1 MNTKTVTAW
10 KNPIILLI
18 TIGIANIGEWIYFI
32 ALNLAVLESSGNKAL
47 AVTGLYIM
55 QPLATVL
62 TNFWSGSLIDRL
74 NKRNLIIALNL
85 FRAGVIAL
93 LPFFSSLWI
102 IYFIVFILGSANA
115 VFQPTSTS
123 YITRS
128 LAPAQIKKFNSF
140 RSLIDSGAFLIGP
153 AVAGVLLT
161 FGTPNFAIL
170 TNAAALVLS
179 GMLTLLLPSVEV
191 RDTQLLT
198 EKLSFKVLIADF
210 KAVRAF
216 SLSHNSIMKVYFSFS
231 GITVMATALD
241 SLEATFSINVLNLS
255 NQEYGFLVSIAGAG
269 ILVGSIATVALAD
282 SLSLALMMGGGTVF
296 VSIGYLIFSF
306 STSFITASIGFF
318 ILAFSLAFANTGF
331 QSFYQLNVPV
341 DLMGRVGSMYGLI
354 ESLFT
359 IIMTLLFG
367 MATQFIALRSIIIL
381 GSFGIL
387 FVSLFLWKVS
397 SKKKGTPLNLIN

>member
-1 MNTKTVTAW
+1 MNSKTVAAW
-10 KNPIILLI
+10 KNPIILLV

-55 QPLATVL
+55 QPLAAVL
-62 TNFWSGSLIDRL
+62 TNFWAGSLIDRL
-74 NKRNLIIALNL
+74 NKRNLIISLNL
-85 FRAGVIAL
+85 LRAGVIAL

-128 LAPAQIKKFNSF
+128 LVPAQIKKFNSF

-179 GMLTLLLPSVEV
+179 GILTLFLPNVEL
-191 RDTQLLT
+191 RDSQFLT
-198 EKLSFKVLIADF
+198 EKLSFNVLKADF
-210 KAVRAF
+210 KTVRSF
-216 SLSHNSIMKVYFSFS
+216 SSNHHSIMKIYFSFS

-255 NQEYGFLVSIAGAG
+255 NQEYGFLVSVAGAG
-269 ILVGSIATVALAD
+269 ILVGSIATVTLAD
-282 SLSLALMMGGGTVF
+282 SLPLALMMGGGTIF
-296 VSIGYLIFSF
+296 VSVGYLIFAF
-306 STSFITASIGFF
+306 STSFITASVGFF

-341 DLMGRVGSMYGLI
+341 DLMGRVGSMYGLV

-367 MATQFIALRSIIIL
+367 IATQFMALRSIIIV

-387 FVSLFLWKVS
+387 SISLFLWRVS
-397 SKKKGTPLNLIN
+397 SKKTEASFKLMD

>member
-1 MNTKTVTAW
+1 MNTKIVTAW

-128 LAPAQIKKFNSF
+128 LAPPQIKKFNSF

-161 FGTPNFAIL
+161 FGTPIFAIL
-170 TNAAALVLS
+170 ANAAALVLS
-179 GMLTLLLPSVEV
+179 GMLTLLLPNVEV

-210 KAVRAF
+210 KSVRAF
-216 SLSHNSIMKVYFSFS
+216 SLSHHSIMKIYFSFS

-241 SLEATFSINVLNLS
+241 SLEATFSIIVLNLS

-282 SLSLALMMGGGTVF
+282 SLSLTLMMGGGTVF

-367 MATQFIALRSIIIL
+367 MATQFIALRIIIIF

-387 FVSLFLWKVS
+387 SISLFLWRVS
-397 SKKKGTPLNLIN
+397 SQKKETPLNLIN